1 MSHHVL
7 KVVAVPFSTTLFKEI
22 FINQLSSSVEYRTQC
37 VGLHFFC
44 IRFRLLNAKHALIIK
59 AKLAAQIGV
68 DVGRRKRYMLLLL
81 YLIIFSFDFKPF
93 YQISRLLH
101 WLRSIV
107 R

>member
-7 KVVAVPFSTTLFKEI
+7 KVVAVSFSTSLFEEI
-22 FINQLSSSVEYRTQC
+22 FINQLRSSVEYRTQC
-37 VGLHFFC
+37 IGLHFFC
-44 IRFRLLNAKHALIIK
+44 IRFRLLYAKYTLIIK

-101 WLRSIV
+101 WLWGVV

>member
-1 MSHHVL
+1 MSHQVL
-7 KVVAVPFSTTLFKEI
+7 KVVAIPSSTTLFEEI

-44 IRFRLLNAKHALIIK
+44 IRLGLQDAKHALIIK

-68 DVGRRKRYMLLLL
+68 DIGGRKRYMLLLL

-101 WLRSIV
+101 WLWGVV